1 MSLSH
6 SLILNSV
13 TFSSAE
19 SENLKSYKNLKGDT
33 AQKIHSKMYL
43 WIS

>member
-6 SLILNSV
+6 SLILNFV

-19 SENLKSYKNLKGDT
+19 SENLKSYKTLKDDT
-33 AQKIHSKMYL
+33 AQKIHSKM
-43 WIS
+43 

>member
-6 SLILNSV
+6 SLILNFA

-19 SENLKSYKNLKGDT
+19 SENLKSYKNLKDDT